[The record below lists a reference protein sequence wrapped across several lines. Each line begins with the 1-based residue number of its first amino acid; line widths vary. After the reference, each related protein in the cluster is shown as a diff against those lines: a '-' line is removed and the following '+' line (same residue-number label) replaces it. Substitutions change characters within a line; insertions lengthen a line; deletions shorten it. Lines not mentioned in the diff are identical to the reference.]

1 MTEIQAEAQANT
13 EQFSQAAEAD
23 DVLVTGFQ
31 SRESEV
37 HDPLLEDPSLSVL
50 RDAADEDNRATLEQE
65 YSGSTTDW
73 EQEAKKFQ
81 SLYDKSLSEV
91 KDMEQLKSLGQFL
104 ETRPDLIQM
113 LQDNIVGKNK
123 NAVNEEKMLSEEEF
137 NPWDAYYK
145 PESPSFKLRQG
156 MEQSNINRA
165 LGEYTNNVQEQ
176 VFMNNTV
183 SELKNVYR
191 LEENEVK
198 DFIKWSTQPTD
209 SLGLDTLVKVWKQA
223 NGKDVKSQTSLEAVR
238 QSKAI
243 PRSAGSVSS
252 TNVAP
257 KSDLDKVWESIS
269 NSGALGRIP

>member
-23 DVLVTGFQ
+23 DVLVTDFPSQ
-31 SRESEV
+31 EREV
-37 HDPLLEDPSLSVL
+37 HDPLLEDPSLSLL
-50 RDAADEDNRATLEQE
+50 RDVTDDNSESTLEQE
-65 YSGSTTDW
+65 YSGSTADW

-81 SLYDKSLSEV
+81 SLYDKSQGEV

-113 LQDNIVGKNK
+113 LQDNIVGKNT

-145 PESPSFKLRQG
+145 PESPSFMLRQG
-156 MEQSNINRA
+156 MEQKNINRA

-191 LEENEVK
+191 LEENEVE

>member
-23 DVLVTGFQ
+23 DVLVTGYPGQ
-31 SRESEV
+31 QSEV
-37 HDPLLEDPSLSVL
+37 HDPLLEDPSLSIL
-50 RDAADEDNRATLEQE
+50 RDVADESSRSTLEQE
-65 YSGSTTDW
+65 YGGSATDW

-81 SLYDKSLSEV
+81 SLYDKSQSEV
-91 KDMEQLKSLGQFL
+91 KDVEQLKALGQFL

-113 LQDNIVGKNK
+113 LQDNIVGKNT
-123 NAVNEEKMLSEEEF
+123 NAVNEEPMLSEEEF

-145 PESPSFKLRQG
+145 PESPSFKLRQK
-156 MEQSNINRA
+156 MEKSNINQA

-191 LEENEVK
+191 LEQNEVQ

-209 SLGLDTLVKVWKQA
+209 SLGLDTLVKVWKEV
-223 NGKDVKSQTSLEAVR
+223 NGKDARPQSSLEAVR
-238 QSKAI
+238 QSKAV
-243 PRSAGSVSS
+243 PRSAGSVPSA
-252 TNVAP
+252 NVAR
-257 KSDLDKVWESIS
+257 KSDADKIWESIA